1 MSGTKA
7 PEMVHRTTQVDPPPG
22 TPLPHRRGGRRRR
35 DQRRQRLWAWVVVA
49 SFGGFAMLPI
59 YWLLVTALTPN
70 NKAFSYPP
78 SFFPTNVTFE
88 HFASL
93 ADNPQLLKYL
103 VNSVIVSI
111 GTALLSVVV
120 SAYMAYSFSKFR
132 YRGRRS
138 LMYLVLSSQMFPQA
152 LLLITLYAVFSA
164 YGLLNTYTA
173 LVLSFTTFTLPLCV
187 WMLKGFFD
195 TIPDSLIEAA
205 RIDGASRLRIIH
217 SIVIPLSAPGSCGS
231 GSVRLCPRMERLHL
245 RPHPR
250 RARQADAAPRARQ
263 HLPRGVQHV
272 LAGPHGRLTRRF
284 PTRRPRLHGHAA
296 LPRRWHY
303 RRRGQGLT
311 PFPKRSCH
319 PRRSSR

>member
-1 MSGTKA
+1 MSVHAG
-7 PEMVHRTTQVDPPPG
+7 PRMVRRTPQVG
-22 TPLPHRRGGRRRR
+22 STGGRPLPHRPLGPRRR
-35 DQRRQRLWAWVVVA
+35 DQRRQRFWAWVAVA
-49 SFGGFAMLPI
+49 AFGGFGLLPV

-70 NKAFSYPP
+70 NRAFSYPP
-78 SFFPTNVTFE
+78 SFFPTNVTFA

-152 LLLITLYAVFSA
+152 LLLITIYAVFSA

-217 SIVIPLSAPGSCGS
+217 SIVIPLSGPGLVAAGLFAF
-231 GSVRLCPRMERLHL
+231 VRGWNDFIFALT
-245 RPHPR
+245 
-250 RARQADAAPRARQ
+250 
-263 HLPRGVQHV
+263 
-272 LAGPHGRLTRRF
+272 LAGPDKQTLPPGLVNTYLGEFSTSWPDLMAASLVVSLPVVLAFMAMQRF
-284 PTRRPRLHGHAA
+284 LVGGITAGAVK
-296 LPRRWHY
+296 
-303 RRRGQGLT
+303 G
-311 PFPKRSCH
+311 
-319 PRRSSR
+319 